1 MAAINIVGAEN
12 LDGRVDVAHALGS
25 AGTAMYIYDL
35 LPGQPGGPYRYEYEE
50 ECLLVVDGSVV
61 LRTDREHTLERG
73 DLICF
78 PPGPAS
84 AQRSRRADP

>member
-1 MAAINIVGAEN
+1 MAAISIVGAEN
-12 LDGRVDVAHALGS
+12 LDG
-25 AGTAMYIYDL
+25 I
-35 LPGQPGGPYRYEYEE
+35 
-50 ECLLVVDGSVV
+50 
-61 LRTDREHTLERG
+61 RTDREHTLERG